1 MNVLQMTF
9 TLRIENG
16 NGFEE
21 SHPPNYQ
28 SCLLQATNELDKK
41 AWTRV
46 EIMKDGHVLFAQ
58 NKMP

>member
-1 MNVLQMTF
+1 MTF
-9 TLRIENG
+9 TLLIENG
-16 NGFEE
+16 NGFVE

-28 SCLLQATNELDKK
+28 SCLLQATNELDKQ

-46 EIMKDGHVLFAQ
+46 EIMKDGYVLFAQ